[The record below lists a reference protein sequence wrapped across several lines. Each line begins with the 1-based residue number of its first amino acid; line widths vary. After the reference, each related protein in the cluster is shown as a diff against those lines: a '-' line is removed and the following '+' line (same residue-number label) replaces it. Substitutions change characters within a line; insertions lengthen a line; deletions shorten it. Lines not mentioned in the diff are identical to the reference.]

1 MAAPGKRPSSGK
13 PSVCITSEAFGTFS
27 SVKPRPSFGRARF
40 PEPCIRAASSLSSS
54 SSFEPKKG
62 WRRDGSERMNA
73 TAPPRFG
80 GIWRPTP
87 LPHVLKMSSPDN
99 TVWLTL
105 FFSSLMAFLRS
116 K

>member
-1 MAAPGKRPSSGK
+1 MY
-13 PSVCITSEAFGTFS
+13 
-27 SVKPRPSFGRARF
+27 PRGLLVELLVVLRA
-40 PEPCIRAASSLSSS
+40 E
-54 SSFEPKKG
+54 EG
-62 WRRDGSERMNA
+62 WRRDRSERMNA

-99 TVWLTL
+99 TVSLTL
-105 FFSSLMAFLRS
+105 FFSSPMAFLRS